1 MGTRLFYKNGKPH
14 ERALHFFLLF
24 ITFLT
29 PFVCGISSPYSS
41 DSRCLEKRLK
51 VLHLTFHKGCLQEFN
66 GVAQALNLDL
76 ETWYIPE
83 LPGTFL
89 DGVSRGN
96 VLYNMGHERAEN
108 IWNRHK
114 AVFAQF
120 DAILTSDTASLA
132 RIFLQ
137 NGFQKPLIIW
147 ICNRFDYSD
156 QASID
161 CDFPDQEFYDLF
173 AKACAQPNVTVIAY
187 TAFEHY
193 YAQKRGLD
201 TGSLLITPCNPF
213 KASSEV
219 TSSAIASKIDKAST
233 FFLPPYH
240 NERIFMNLS
249 QFCEELGIP
258 TYCGRY
264 QRAMDLKDFKGII
277 HLPYSWSNLA
287 FFENIALGIPYFIP
301 SIDFFKKLA
310 KQNNYFHPN
319 LATLLQDQL
328 FELSEWYKPERKEII
343 IYFDSWEDLK
353 RKVNETDYE
362 VQRQKIQ
369 EYAAE
374 YRLKTLKQW
383 KDVFEKIKDQ

>member
-1 MGTRLFYKNGKPH
+1 MRFCAASLSKANFS
-14 ERALHFFLLF
+14 
-24 ITFLT
+24 ITF
-29 PFVCGISSPYSS
+29 GILVIFLIQFNCADCS
-41 DSRCLEKRLK
+41 DSGYPEKRLK

-66 GVAQALNLDL
+66 GVAKVLNLDL
-76 ETWYIPE
+76 ETWFIPE
-83 LPGTFL
+83 LPGTFF
-89 DGVSRGN
+89 DGVSKGN
-96 VLYNMGHERAEN
+96 VLYNIGHQRAEN

-114 AVFAQF
+114 ETFAQF
-120 DAILTSDTASLA
+120 DVILTSDTAALS

-156 QASID
+156 RASID
-161 CDFPDQEFYDLF
+161 CDFPNQEFYDLF
-173 AKACAQPNVTVIAY
+173 SKAFSQPNVTIIAY

-193 YAQKRGLD
+193 YAQKRGLNI
-201 TGSLLITPCNPF
+201 GSLLIAPCAPIR
-213 KASSEV
+213 SSEPV
-219 TSSAIASKIDKAST
+219 SSAISSKIDKAAT

-240 NERIFMNLS
+240 NERIFMKLS

-264 QRAMDLKDFKGII
+264 QGAMDLKEFKGII

-301 SIDFFKKLA
+301 SIDFFKQLA

-353 RKVNETDYE
+353 RKVNETNYE
-362 VQRQKIQ
+362 LQRQKIQ
-369 EYAAE
+369 EYAAQ
-374 YRLKTLKQW
+374 YRLEMLNRW
-383 KDVFEKIKDQ
+383 KDVFEKIKN